1 MRLTEISRKSRVL
14 KKVQFG
20 CLQDSFSV
28 NITRGCSLGC
38 VYCYARGYPDA
49 PEKDQVQLYSDLPEK
64 IALELDNPRRRIQV
78 RHVSFNTATDC
89 FQEHPR
95 ILEIA
100 YQTMETLLL
109 RGVSFSFLTKG
120 YIPERFVQ

>member
-38 VYCYARGYPDA
+38 GH
-49 PEKDQVQLYSDLPEK
+49 
-64 IALELDNPRRRIQV
+64 NP
-78 RHVSFNTATDC
+78 
-89 FQEHPR
+89 P
-95 ILEIA
+95 
-100 YQTMETLLL
+100 
-109 RGVSFSFLTKG
+109 
-120 YIPERFVQ
+120 